1 MTDMNSRN
9 KGRSLVTFPA
19 SFTVIDIETTGL
31 DTVYDSI
38 IELSAVKVRDSVVT
52 HTFSTLVNPERP
64 LDWFITE
71 MTGITDEMLQNA
83 PLINDTLDSF
93 IDFLG
98 DDVVVGHNVNF
109 DINFIYDTHKRI
121 TNKDFANDFIDTL
134 RLARFLLKDIQH
146 HRLGDLTE
154 YFRFGVDVKHRGL
167 DDANVTL
174 AILSALQD
182 TAVKEYGNVADFEK
196 AFNTRIRL
204 AKVRAKDVTATNTDF
219 DITHPLYD
227 KNCVFTGTLE
237 KMLRKQAFQLVV
249 DCGGHIEDGITK
261 HTNYLIVGS
270 LEYASNI
277 KDGKSNKLKKA
288 EQLIVKGKDLQIL
301 SENTFYDML
310 ETPS

>member
-109 DINFIYDTHKRI
+109 DINFIYDTHKRLE
-121 TNKDFANDFIDTL
+121 NFS
-134 RLARFLLKDIQH
+134 LLME
-146 HRLGDLTE
+146 L
-154 YFRFGVDVKHRGL
+154 
-167 DDANVTL
+167 
-174 AILSALQD
+174 
-182 TAVKEYGNVADFEK
+182 
-196 AFNTRIRL
+196 
-204 AKVRAKDVTATNTDF
+204 
-219 DITHPLYD
+219 
-227 KNCVFTGTLE
+227 KN
-237 KMLRKQAFQLVV
+237 Q
-249 DCGGHIEDGITK
+249 
-261 HTNYLIVGS
+261 
-270 LEYASNI
+270 
-277 KDGKSNKLKKA
+277 
-288 EQLIVKGKDLQIL
+288 
-301 SENTFYDML
+301 
-310 ETPS
+310 